1 MAILQDLIANIR
13 NLRADLKIEPKEKIP
28 VQIYANS
35 EIRTLLDQNRNA
47 IERLAGV
54 EKIAFVESSLAK
66 LPGVRS
72 TTRFEVRVVYE
83 RKIDVEAERQRMS
96 KEIEG
101 LEKELESCQRQL
113 GDVEFLSK
121 APTQVVEGRRKRAQE
136 LIVLREKIRKALD
149 DLPDKQ

>member
-1 MAILQDLIANIR
+1 
-13 NLRADLKIEPKEKIP
+13 

-35 EIRTLLDQNRNA
+35 EIRTLLDHNRNA
-47 IERLAGV
+47 VERLAGV

-66 LPGVRS
+66 LPGARS

-83 RKIDVEAERQRMS
+83 RKIDVEAERQRLS
-96 KEIEG
+96 KELEG
-101 LEKELESCQRQL
+101 IEKELESCQRQL

-136 LIVLREKIRKALD
+136 LIVLREKIRKGLD
-149 DLPDKQ
+149 DLPEKK